1 VENKEHQ
8 QQIRDTLAKDKVKLP
23 ALPEV
28 LVRLRNELGSP
39 DPDLKRIEGLV
50 ATDPVLTGQVL
61 RLASS
66 AHYSRGTPPSDLRSA
81 IARIGLRSLEGILYA
96 LLMPSLF
103 GIRKGGIDMKGF
115 WKHSFAVA
123 SFARAIGIRIG
134 LDAEQVSVLW
144 MAGLM
149 HDLGALILLQL
160 IPTEYPRFLAAIR
173 KMDREG
179 LLGHSRLHE
188 LERKN
193 FDIDHAEL
201 GSQFLTKLWKISPK
215 IAMCIGYHENPGWTM
230 DEEDT
235 RRTVVPVYL
244 ADLLATHLGA
254 DWSPL
259 RLPIHPI
266 EDDGWRLLGLGAEE
280 TAEMI
285 EEVTAS
291 LVEVEQML
299 SMVA

>member
-1 VENKEHQ
+1 VNDTEQ
-8 QQIRDTLAKDKVKLP
+8 QVQVRDLIAKDKVKLP

-28 LVRLRNELGSP
+28 LVRLRNELGSQ
-39 DPDLKRIEGLV
+39 DPELSRIERLV

-66 AHYSRGTPPSDLRSA
+66 AHYSRGTPPADLKSA

-103 GIRKGGIDMKGF
+103 GTRKGGIDMKAF

-123 SFARAIGIRIG
+123 SFARLIGMRIK
-134 LDAEQVSVLW
+134 LDPEGISLLW

-160 IPTEYPRFLAAIR
+160 IPAEYPRFLAAIR
-173 KMDREG
+173 RMDKEG
-179 LLGHSRLHE
+179 LLGDARLHE
-188 LERKN
+188 YEKKN

-201 GSQFLTKLWKISPK
+201 GAQFLTKLWKISPG
-215 IAMCIGYHENPGWTM
+215 IALCIRYHENPGWTK
-230 DEEDT
+230 EEPET
-235 RRTVVPVYL
+235 LRTVVPVYL
-244 ADLLATHLGA
+244 ADLLACHLGA

-259 RLPIHPI
+259 RLPFHPI
-266 EDDGWRLLGLGAEE
+266 EDDGWGMLGLGPEE

-285 EEVTAS
+285 EEVAAS

>member
-1 VENKEHQ
+1 MNNDQ
-8 QQIRDTLAKDKVKLP
+8 QQVQVRDILAKDKVKLP

-28 LVRLRNELGSP
+28 LVRLRNELTSQ
-39 DPDLKRIEGLV
+39 DPDLRKIEQLV

-66 AHYSRGTPPSDLRSA
+66 VTYSRGTPPADLKSA

-103 GIRKGGIDMKGF
+103 GIKKGGIDMKGF

-123 SFARAIGIRIG
+123 SFARLIGVRIG
-134 LDAEQVSVLW
+134 ADSEALSQLW

-201 GSQFLTKLWKISPK
+201 GAQFLTKLWKISPQ
-215 IAMCIGYHENPGWTM
+215 IAMCIGYHESPGWTM
-230 DEEDT
+230 DEEHT

-244 ADLLATHLGA
+244 ADLLASHLGA

-259 RLPIHPI
+259 RLPFHPI
-266 EDDGWRLLGLGAEE
+266 EDDGWALLGLGPEE